1 MCVCAGARWFQ
12 SASILGIFR
21 PFQVDDTFNKHT
33 VTWTQTPSQS
43 KDGCL
48 WDLLFGSRAG
58 ALLVGLVIFAVL
70 QFLVGPIGLHLFLQ
84 SFSVNGWPS
93 IALKSEICLCF
104 PLGRRLQFLLGFLFH
119 LLADNMAG
127 PTRRVATG
135 LQSVRSWIFTYAP
148 AKVYTHIILLPPLFL
163 STCLYVRVDRLVC
176 VCDMYIYTVHN
187 TWYIYIY
194 TVTALKYADF

>member
-1 MCVCAGARWFQ
+1 MCVSAGARWFQ

-43 KDGCL
+43 KAGCL

-93 IALKSEICLCF
+93 IALKIRDLPLLSAWAKASISSWLPLSPARWQYGGANSASCNRSSICSLVDLHLCSSKGLYTYYITATSLSEYMFICT
-104 PLGRRLQFLLGFLFH
+104 PG
-119 LLADNMAG
+119 
-127 PTRRVATG
+127 
-135 LQSVRSWIFTYAP
+135 
-148 AKVYTHIILLPPLFL
+148 
-163 STCLYVRVDRLVC
+163 
-176 VCDMYIYTVHN
+176 
-187 TWYIYIY
+187 
-194 TVTALKYADF
+194 